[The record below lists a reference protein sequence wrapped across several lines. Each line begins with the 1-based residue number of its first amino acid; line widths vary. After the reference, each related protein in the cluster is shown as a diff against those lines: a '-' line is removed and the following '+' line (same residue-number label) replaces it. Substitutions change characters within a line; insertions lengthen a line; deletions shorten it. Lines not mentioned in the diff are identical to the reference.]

1 VTTPGRAVLVVDDEP
16 ALVRAMTR
24 LLTYVGVDAVGACH
38 GADALARLDER
49 AFDLIL
55 CDVRMPVMDGPALL
69 RTLRERGA
77 PHPPVVF
84 LTGYAERGDRE
95 LLALGA
101 VAVRGKPIEANDLF
115 ELVRTLG
122 ADAPA

>member
-1 VTTPGRAVLVVDDEP
+1 MTDARRAVLVVDDKP

-24 LLTYVGVDAVGACH
+24 LLSYVGVDAVGARD

-69 RTLRERGA
+69 RALRERGVT
-77 PHPPVVF
+77 HPPVVF
-84 LTGYAERGDRE
+84 LTGYAEHGDRE

-101 VAVRGKPIEANDLF
+101 VAVRGKPIEPDDLF

-122 ADAPA
+122 ADAPS